1 MVPVRGGIGGFSARI
16 EVVEE
21 TEGIVPFQRYAF
33 VGEPEGG
40 GGDVGVDEGGEEERV
55 EFVDVQGEVGEAGEL
70 DQVRIRLIICSAVIP
85 VQPYLERNTSIP
97 HLLAQPTRDFARR
110 HRETLGESARRFEF
124 KAK

>member
-1 MVPVRGGIGGFSARI
+1 MFIYVGWVNARLQLI
-16 EVVEE
+16 
-21 TEGIVPFQRYAF
+21 QRKTKCIYA
-33 VGEPEGG
+33 PY
-40 GGDVGVDEGGEEERV
+40 
-55 EFVDVQGEVGEAGEL
+55 
-70 DQVRIRLIICSAVIP
+70 QVRIRLIICSAVIP

>member
-70 DQVRIRLIICSAVIP
+70 DLYYIISKHV
-85 VQPYLERNTSIP
+85 V
-97 HLLAQPTRDFARR
+97 FM
-110 HRETLGESARRFEF
+110 F
-124 KAK
+124 KYVG